1 MTKDVII
8 IGAGLSGLAAAI
20 HLQNEGRKVFII
32 EASDRPG
39 GRIKTDLHQGFRLDR
54 GFQVLLTA
62 YPEAQKILD
71 YEALNLQK
79 MLPGAHVLFDGGSFE
94 VSDPFRRPS
103 ALFSTLFAPVGSLKD
118 KLLTFML
125 KKNLQKL
132 SIDEIFNQP
141 ERTSIEKIKEYGFSS
156 KMINRF
162 YAPFMSGIY
171 LENKLQTSSRI
182 FDFVMKMFSE
192 GDAAIPALGM
202 EEIPKQMASKL
213 PEDCFLFNQKVAD
226 IIDNKVYTEDGKS
239 YEASQILIATNAN
252 ELSQRFFPK
261 QNNEKQQVTNVYFEA
276 PEAPIKKA
284 IVVLNASENRKWVTN
299 LTVISNVSAD
309 YAPAG
314 KVLISVSCNGSLDLE
329 DEKIAENMKNELLS
343 WFGET
348 VLNWKMLKTYKIQ
361 YALPN
366 QDSVSNVLNTS
377 DIQVKESLF
386 ICGDHLLNGSI
397 NAALKTGRIAAE
409 TMMLNRLK

>member
-8 IGAGLSGLAAAI
+8 IGAGLSGLAASI

-213 PEDCFLFNQKVAD
+213 PEDCFLFNQKVVD

-314 KVLISVSCNGSLDLE
+314 KVLISVSCNGILDVE

>member
-1 MTKDVII
+1 MKKDVII
-8 IGAGLSGLAAAI
+8 IGAGISGLAAAI
-20 HLQNEGRKVFII
+20 HLQNKGRKVFLI
-32 EASDRPG
+32 EASERPG

-71 YEALNLQK
+71 FEALNLQK

-118 KLLTFML
+118 KLLTFLL

-141 ERTSIEKIKEYGFSS
+141 ESTSIERIKQYGFSS
-156 KMINRF
+156 KMLNRF

-213 PEDCFLFNQKVAD
+213 PEDCFLFNQKVVD
-226 IIDNKVYTEDGKS
+226 IIDNKVYTEDGNCF
-239 YEASQILIATNAN
+239 EASQVLIATNAD

-276 PEAPIKKA
+276 SEAPIKKA
-284 IVVLNASENRKWVTN
+284 IVVLNASEKRKWVTN

-309 YAPAG
+309 YAPEG
-314 KVLISVSCNGSLDLE
+314 KVLISVSCNGILDVE
-329 DEKIAENMKNELLS
+329 DEKIAENMKKELLS
-343 WFGET
+343 WLGDT

-366 QDSVSNVLNTS
+366 QNSVVNDLKSS
-377 DIQVKESLF
+377 DIQMTESLF

-409 TMMLNRLK
+409 TMMLNREK

>member
-1 MTKDVII
+1 
-8 IGAGLSGLAAAI
+8 
-20 HLQNEGRKVFII
+20 
-32 EASDRPG
+32 
-39 GRIKTDLHQGFRLDR
+39 
-54 GFQVLLTA
+54 
-62 YPEAQKILD
+62 
-71 YEALNLQK
+71 
-79 MLPGAHVLFDGGSFE
+79 
-94 VSDPFRRPS
+94 
-103 ALFSTLFAPVGSLKD
+103 
-118 KLLTFML
+118 ML

-141 ERTSIEKIKEYGFSS
+141 ERTSIEKINEYGFSS
-156 KMINRF
+156 EMINRF

-239 YEASQILIATNAN
+239 FEASQILIATNAN

-261 QNNEKQQVTNVYFEA
+261 QNNEKQRVTNVYFEA

-309 YAPAG
+309 YAPAS
-314 KVLISVSCNGSLDLE
+314 KVLISVSCNGILDVE
-329 DEKIAENMKNELLS
+329 DEKIAENMKKELLS
-343 WFGET
+343 WFGDT

-409 TMMLNRLK
+409 TMMLKRLK